1 MDYTGEHLLPGFLG
15 HFFITLSLVASLVA
29 TFSYFKATQ
38 SKIETNAAYWKNL
51 ARGAFITEVVSVL
64 AIFAILFYI
73 ISNHFFEYKYAWQH
87 SSRTL
92 EMKYLLSCFWEGQ
105 EGSFLLWSIWHCV
118 LGLILIR
125 KGRQWEAPVMTV
137 VSFAQVCLA
146 TMIAGIYFFNWRMGS
161 NPFALLRN
169 EMDAPIFSQPNY
181 LSLIKDGNDLNP
193 LLQNYWMVIHPPVL
207 FLGFASTIVPFAFAI
222 AGLWTKKFGEWTKA
236 ALPWALFSAA
246 VLGTGVMMGG
256 RWAYESLSFGGYWA
270 WDPVENA
277 SLVPWLTLIGG
288 IHTILIYK
296 HTGHSLRAS
305 HFLILITFSLVLYS
319 TFLTRS
325 GVLGDTS
332 VHAFTDLGMNFQ
344 LLAFL
349 FVFLIPAF
357 ILFAIRYKEIPHIIK
372 EEQTSSREFWMFIG
386 SLIFFLSALFIIIA
400 TSLPV
405 INKIFG
411 SNFSMGEDSVFSY
424 NRVIIFVAIII
435 GLLTAIIQYLKY
447 KQTDSRFFWKKII
460 VPTAIGI
467 LISSLVLVFG
477 NINYREHGGGFL
489 AAIWLAIAC
498 SIYAVV
504 ANATYIWVGM
514 KGKLKLSGGSV
525 SHLGFGLVLL
535 GILVSSSKKEV
546 LSYNTSGIFV
556 PLGDKNKITGEPGEN
571 LTLVKGMPATMGNYN
586 VTYES
591 DSMNP
596 KKPLWYYKLHFKSK
610 TSDEQF
616 TLVPNAFVNY
626 KGNQGLMANPDAKH
640 YWDHDIFTYIT
651 SLPDPEK
658 NKDTASFRS
667 HVSSIGDTIFYSNGF
682 MVLDAIIANPS
693 NTKYH
698 FNNSDTAVM
707 ADITVYSKD
716 GTSYKAGPV
725 FQVKENSPNIIVD
738 TIPSQNLA
746 IAFTGFENAKKIKL
760 QIKESNSLLQY
771 ITLKAYNFPYINLL
785 WAGVIIMVT
794 GIIISIVRRVQL
806 NNSDREIE
814 NLTL

>member
-1 MDYTGEHLLPGFLG
+1 MDYTGEHLLPQILG

-29 TFSYFKATQ
+29 TFAYFKTTR
-38 SKIETNAAYWKNL
+38 SKNQGDSGSWKTM
-51 ARGAFITEVVSVL
+51 ARGAFIVEVVSVF
-64 AIFAILFYI
+64 AIFGILFYI
-73 ISNHFFEYKYAWQH
+73 IYNHLFEYKYAWQH

-92 EMKYLLSCFWEGQ
+92 EVKYLLSCFWEGQ

-125 KGRQWEAPVMTV
+125 KARNWEAPVMTV

-161 NPFALLRN
+161 NPFVLLRN

-222 AGLWTKKFGEWTKA
+222 AGLWTKKTGDWTKP

-256 RWAYESLSFGGYWA
+256 RWAYESLNFGGYWA

-277 SLVPWLTLIGG
+277 SMVPWLTLIGG
-288 IHTILIYK
+288 IHTLLIYK
-296 HTGHSLRAS
+296 HTGHSLRAT
-305 HFLILITFSLVLYS
+305 HFLFLITFNLVLYS

-349 FVFLIPAF
+349 FVFLIPSFAF
-357 ILFAIRYKEIPHIIK
+357 YAIRYKSIPHIVK

-386 SLIFFLSALFIIIA
+386 SLIFFLSALFITIA

-411 SNFSMGEDSVFSY
+411 SNFSMGEDAVFAY

-435 GLLTAIIQYLKY
+435 GILTAVIQYLKY
-447 KQTDSRFFWKKII
+447 KQTDPKFFRKKII
-460 VPTAIGI
+460 VPTVIS
-467 LISSLVLVFG
+467 LIISTLVLSFG
-477 NINYREHGGGFL
+477 NINYQEHGLGFL
-489 AAIWLAIAC
+489 GAIWFAMAC
-498 SIYAVV
+498 SIYAIV
-504 ANATYIWVGM
+504 ANIAYVWIGM
-514 KGKLKLSGGSV
+514 KGKLNLSGGSI
-525 SHLGFGLVLL
+525 SHLGFGLMLA
-535 GILVSSSKKEV
+535 GILISSSKKEV
-546 LSYNTSGIFV
+546 MSWNTSGIFV
-556 PLGDKNKITGEPGEN
+556 QLGEKNKITGEPGEN
-571 LTLVKGMPATMGNYN
+571 LTLVKGLPTTMSNYD

-591 DSMNP
+591 DSMHP
-596 KKPLWYYKLHFKSK
+596 KKPLWYYKIHFKNK
-610 TSDEQF
+610 TGNEQF
-616 TLVPNAFVNY
+616 TLMPNAFVNY
-626 KGNQGLMANPDAKH
+626 KGNQGLMANPAARH

-658 NKDTASFRS
+658 NKDTASFKPQS
-667 HVSSIGDTIFYSNGF
+667 LKKGDTAFYSNGYY
-682 MVLDAIIANPS
+682 VLEDVTSQTNIPAGGLAPDDKVFTATIKVFS
-693 NTKYH
+693 K
-698 FNNSDTAVM
+698 NN
-707 ADITVYSKD
+707 
-716 GTSYKAGPV
+716 TSYTSKPFLINKGGSLYPIQDTV
-725 FQVKENSPNIIVD
+725 TSENLIFQLNNADGNAAELGVKE
-738 TIPSQNLA
+738 PSS
-746 IAFTGFENAKKIKL
+746 IM
-760 QIKESNSLLQY
+760 QY
-771 ITLKAYNFPYINLL
+771 VTLKAYKFPFINLL
-785 WAGVIIMVT
+785 WAGVLIMVA
-794 GIIISIVRRVQL
+794 GITISIVRRVQL
-806 NNSDREIE
+806 NKSSREIE